1 MTKTSK
7 LTVGLLKNAS
17 NLFFQINIRGE

>member
-7 LTVGLLKNAS
+7 LTVGLLKNVS